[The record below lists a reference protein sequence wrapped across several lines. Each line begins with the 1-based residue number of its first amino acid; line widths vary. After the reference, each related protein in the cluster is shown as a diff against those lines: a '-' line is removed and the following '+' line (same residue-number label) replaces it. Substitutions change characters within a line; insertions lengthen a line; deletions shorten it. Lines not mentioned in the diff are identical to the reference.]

1 MPDTGVAEL
10 DFASL
15 TAANPRAVRGMQ
27 SVLEVIYDQASH
39 NLEHQRKFIRGQAG
53 ALAATRSPAF
63 TPDPD
68 QSSSGFTTEADL
80 SDDEEYSFDGAPCY
94 VLSLEEGVGPLN
106 PQLGWWFGTGDLV
119 RYPESGGVDLLLP
132 PHASEHQSHLLSES
146 PSTTNLVYARQ
157 GYFAFDS
164 KYGRLWLHARHKGIR
179 VEDRPLA
186 PRSKILLE
194 SRARISIGP
203 FRFIF
208 EFKVSDE
215 ASFQRAKKRALT
227 EYYGQEKRYEATS
240 ATPSTHD
247 VRIENW
253 ILHGVVGASAV
264 SLVHAA
270 SHVRSGEVVAVKR
283 LRLSTKEGDVATKEL
298 QVYDEILASIREH
311 RYSKFVMQK
320 HSVLAHDRPPTPYR
334 EVYLLWKPLALGD
347 FAEFRPKGRWRV
359 EFETVKKRLFV
370 QTLLGLS
377 ALHDCGWIHRDLKP
391 TNLGV
396 VELGERPF
404 AIIMDEGQAIC
415 QTSDGHKPRVGHC
428 GTVGYLAP
436 ELENGAF
443 ASTYGKEVDIWSMGV
458 VAYFLLVG
466 KITWSCEY
474 NMFVPERDAQGP
486 SLWKFRE
493 ARARLMCRPE
503 DSVEHLIGGMMEED
517 PRRRLS
523 MPEILAHPALRDVR
537 KAVDDRSDTERQ
549 VGQKRGHDALHAGVA

>member
-1 MPDTGVAEL
+1 MAGHINAEVRDADAATL

-15 TAANPRAVRGMQ
+15 TSVNPRAIQGMRTILD
-27 SVLEVIYDQASH
+27 SIYDQGTH
-39 NLEHQRKFIRGQAG
+39 DHEYHQKFIRHEAG
-53 ALAATRSPAF
+53 TLAPTRSPAF
-63 TPDPD
+63 SPDPD
-68 QSSSGFTTEADL
+68 QPSSGFTTEADL
-80 SDDEEYSFDGAPCY
+80 SDDEITSYETNPCY
-94 VLSLEEGVGPLN
+94 VLSLVEDLRPLR
-106 PQLGWWFGTGDLV
+106 PTLAWWFGVGDLV
-119 RYPESGGVDLLLP
+119 AYPESAGVEFLLP
-132 PHASEHQSHLLSES
+132 PS
-146 PSTTNLVYARQ
+146 STFSKPNRKYARH
-157 GYFAFDS
+157 GYFAIDAT
-164 KYGRLWLHARHKGIR
+164 YGRLWFHARHKGLL
-179 VEDRPLA
+179 VDGHPVA
-186 PRSKILLE
+186 PGSKILLG

-203 FRFIF
+203 FDFIF

-215 ASFQRAKKRALT
+215 ASFQRVKRRTLAR
-227 EYYGQEKRYEATS
+227 YYGQENRYESTS
-240 ATPSTHD
+240 ATPSEND
-247 VRIENW
+247 VRIQDW
-253 ILHGVVGASAV
+253 ILHGIVGASAV

-283 LRLSTKEGDVATKEL
+283 LRVSTEEGDVATKEL
-298 QVYDEILASIREH
+298 QLYDEILASIREH
-311 RYSKFVMQK
+311 RYSKFVMHK

-347 FAEFRPKGRWRV
+347 FAEFRPTGRWRV
-359 EFETVKKRLFV
+359 EFESVKKTLFV

-404 AIIMDEGQAIC
+404 AIIMDEGQAIR
-415 QTSDGHKPRVGHC
+415 QTPGGHTPCVRHC

-466 KITWSCEY
+466 EIPWSCQY
-474 NMFVPERDAQGP
+474 NMFVPELDAQHP

-537 KAVDDRSDTERQ
+537 KAVDDRSDSERH